1 MVDNFKK
8 IEEKLLAPKYVIKTK
23 NGMFVLMEEI
33 AGFENFQD
41 AKEKKFYLTDVN
53 RNVKVKIVQHLE
65 KYFLYKKK

>member
-1 MVDNFKK
+1 MNDNFNE
-8 IEEKLLAPKYVIKTK
+8 IEQKLLAPKYVIKTK

-33 AGFENFQD
+33 PGFEIFQD

-53 RNVKVKIVQHLE
+53 RNVKIKIVQHLE